1 MIMKKHQG
9 ENIRRLTRDK
19 TSFVFDPSAE
29 PAITV
34 APGETIVVE
43 TQDAH
48 SGTITGPD
56 VVYETLDDVME
67 RIGGAN
73 PVTGPI
79 YVEGAAP
86 GECVEVRIEH
96 VEGAP
101 VTGFGYMN
109 TTPTLHPT
117 FAAETV
123 ICHRRGDRV
132 AIPTGKGPVMVPYR
146 PFVGTIGVAP
156 PGEPVPSF
164 SQGGE
169 FLGNVDLPDVAAGAT
184 IVMRAH
190 AEGALVSL
198 GDAHLAQGDAEIH
211 RSAIECQADVT
222 LRVDIGDPDRY
233 SRLPQ
238 VNTTTTWGSVAPG
251 PGHLE
256 DLVRAAY
263 DDLARRMRNSGRF
276 TLAEAYRLLG
286 AVGTVRVGQVVPPVY
301 SALAR
306 IERRYVEEDHKW

>member
-1 MIMKKHQG
+1 MTLF
-9 ENIRRLTRDK
+9 E
-19 TSFVFDPSAE
+19 FDASAE

-34 APGETIVVE
+34 APGESIVVE

-56 VVYETLDDVME
+56 IVYETLDDVME

-79 YVEGAAP
+79 YVEGVAP
-86 GECVEVRIEH
+86 GDCVEVRIAH

-101 VTGFGYMN
+101 VTGFGHMN
-109 TTPTLHPT
+109 TTPTLDPR
-117 FAAETV
+117 FEAETV

-132 AIPTGKGPVMVPYR
+132 EIPTRKGPVMVPYR
-146 PFVGTIGVAP
+146 PFIGTIGVAP
-156 PGEPVPSF
+156 ASVPVLSF
-164 SQGGE
+164 LQGVE
-169 FLGNVDLPDVAAGAT
+169 FLGNVDLPDVRAGAGV
-184 IVMRAH
+184 VMRSH
-190 AEGALVSL
+190 VEGALVSL

-222 LRVDIGDPDRY
+222 LSLYRRDPDQAGF
-233 SRLPQ
+233 SSLPQ
-238 VNTTTTWGSVAPG
+238 VNTATQWGSVAPG

-263 DDLARRMRNSGRF
+263 DDLARRMRHSGRF

-306 IERRYVEEDHKW
+306 IERHYVEEDRTW

>member
-1 MIMKKHQG
+1 M
-9 ENIRRLTRDK
+9 
-19 TSFVFDPSAE
+19 
-29 PAITV
+29 
-34 APGETIVVE
+34 APGELIVVE

-48 SGTITGPD
+48 SGTITGPE

-79 YVEGAAP
+79 YVEGVMP
-86 GECVEVRIEH
+86 GDCVEVHIEH

-101 VTGFGYMN
+101 VTGFGHMN

-117 FAAETV
+117 LAAETV
-123 ICHRRGDRV
+123 ICHRRGDCV
-132 AIPTGKGPVMVPYR
+132 EIPTRKGPVMIPYR

-156 PGEPVPSF
+156 AAGTVLSF
-164 SQGGE
+164 QQGSD
-169 FLGNVDLPDVAAGAT
+169 FLGNVDLPDVRAGAAV
-184 IVMRAH
+184 VMRSHVA
-190 AEGALVSL
+190 GALVSL

-211 RSAIECQADVT
+211 RSAIECQADIT
-222 LRVDIGDPDRY
+222 LRLFNRDPDQAGF

-238 VNTTTTWGSVAPG
+238 VNTATHWGSVAPG

-263 DDLARRMRNSGRF
+263 DDLARRLRHSRRF

-306 IERRYVEEDHKW
+306 IERRYVEEDRTW

>member
-1 MIMKKHQG
+1 M
-9 ENIRRLTRDK
+9 TRDR
-19 TSFVFDPSAE
+19 THFAFDAAIR

-56 VVYETLDDVME
+56 VVYETLDDVMG

-79 YVEGAAP
+79 AVEGVAA
-86 GECVEVRIEH
+86 GDCLEVRIEH

-101 VTGFGYMN
+101 VTGFGYMT
-109 TTPTLHPT
+109 TTPTLHPG

-123 ICHRRGDRV
+123 ICRRKGGRV
-132 AIPTGKGPVMVPYR
+132 EIPAGRGPVLVPCR
-146 PFVGTIGVAP
+146 PFIGTIGVAP
-156 PGEPVPSF
+156 RGEPVLSF
-164 SQGGE
+164 RQGAE
-169 FLGNVDLPDVAAGAT
+169 ILGNVDLPEISRGAAV
-184 IVMRAH
+184 VMRA
-190 AEGALVSL
+190 AVDGGLVSL

-211 RSAIECQADVT
+211 RSAVECQADVR
-222 LRVDIGDPDRY
+222 LRILRRDPEEATF
-233 SRLPQ
+233 SGLPQ
-238 VNTTTTWGSVAPG
+238 VNTATELGSVAPG

-263 DDLARRMRNSGRF
+263 DDLALRLRRSGRF
-276 TLAEAYRLLG
+276 TLPEAYRLLG

-301 SALAR
+301 SAMAK
-306 IERRYVEEDHKW
+306 IERRYVGESDQ